1 MEPIQIFVLANS
13 AEKMRIGYAEVPF
26 SRFVDITPEKI
37 ENGEFFLYDGA
48 LVVKKMS
55 SNRCRRMLAS
65 VSHCTALGS
74 ASGSHLKVCH
84 GSNIYVRDVRKKEG

>member
-55 SNRCRRMLAS
+55 SNRCRRMLVS